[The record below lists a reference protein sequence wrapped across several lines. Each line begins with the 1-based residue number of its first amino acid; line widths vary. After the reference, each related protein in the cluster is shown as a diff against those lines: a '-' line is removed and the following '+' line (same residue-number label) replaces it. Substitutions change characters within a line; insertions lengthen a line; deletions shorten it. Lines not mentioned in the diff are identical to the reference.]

1 MIFTIHF
8 KFKLQRNWRDARRQ
22 CCPRCCCSNSHCRNS
37 SSKHSRSHCSNCQ
50 ETRITRVRQAEA
62 TRTLMAYSLY
72 QSVITFDTLI
82 KFSATGTYTPEILVF
97 LAQVSQY
104 SFFSYHQL
112 TSVEPSERVFGR
124 ITREAQFSIH
134 LKFQLFHMVTLM
146 SHHLYYI

>member
-8 KFKLQRNWRDARRQ
+8 KFKPQRNWRDARRQ
-22 CCPRCCCSNSHCRNS
+22 CCPRCCSNSHCRNS
-37 SSKHSRSHCSNCQ
+37 SSTRSRSHCSNCQ
-50 ETRITRVRQAEA
+50 ETRTTRVRQAEA
-62 TRTLMAYSLY
+62 TRTLIAYSLY
-72 QSVITFDTLI
+72 QSIFTLDTLI

-112 TSVEPSERVFGR
+112 TSVESSERVFGR

-134 LKFQLFHMVTLM
+134 FKFQLFHMVTLM